1 MDEPIATKI
10 RWKNVLPPKKNA
22 TRKYCIGL
30 NYIVNPL
37 KLDDLA
43 NLCFCNL
50 CLEQKKLFNK
60 FLLEQKKE
68 QFRFNITKEKV
79 KRK

>member
-10 RWKNVLPPKKNA
+10 WWENVLPPKKNA

-50 CLEQKKLFNK
+50 CLEQKKN
-60 FLLEQKKE
+60 FLINFFSNRKKNNLDLI
-68 QFRFNITKEKV
+68 FRKK
-79 KRK
+79 K